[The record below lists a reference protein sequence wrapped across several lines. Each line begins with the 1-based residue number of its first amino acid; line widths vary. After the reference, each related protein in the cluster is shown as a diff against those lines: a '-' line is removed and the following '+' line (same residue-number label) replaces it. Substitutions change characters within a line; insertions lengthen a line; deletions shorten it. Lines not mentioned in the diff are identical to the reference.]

1 MTDIF
6 SDFPNDDDIKP
17 AMTLLFFAYRD
28 FVSDPDKV
36 LDAYHIRGSNPN
48 GNSTLGRAHHRVI
61 HFVSTNPG
69 VTVAQLLGILQITKQ
84 SLARV
89 LRQLVDEGFIAQI
102 KGQEDGRQRHLYL
115 TDKGVGF
122 ELALSSTQKERFRK
136 AFAKMGPEAAA
147 QFREMLLALVDEG
160 ERDRA
165 LSTIRSENEAGTD
178 AGD

>member
-1 MTDIF
+1 MADIY
-6 SDFPNDDDIKP
+6 STFPDDDDIKP

-36 LDAYHIRGSNPN
+36 LDAYHIGSSGQ
-48 GNSTLGRAHHRVI
+48 GNNTTLGRAHHRVI

-69 VTVAQLLGILQITKQ
+69 ITVAELLGILQITKQ

-89 LRQLVDEGFIAQI
+89 LRQLVDEGFIKQE
-102 KGQEDGRQRHLYL
+102 KGREDGRQRHLYL
-115 TDKGVGF
+115 TEKGAGF

-147 QFREMLLALVDEG
+147 QFRAMLLALVDEN

-165 LSTIRSENEAGTD
+165 LSTIQTD
-178 AGD
+178 QKTD

>member
-1 MTDIF
+1 MTDIN
-6 SDFPNDDDIKP
+6 STFPDDDDIKP

-28 FVSDPDKV
+28 FVSDPDRV
-36 LDAYHIRGSNPN
+36 LDAYQIGESTQ
-48 GNSTLGRAHHRVI
+48 GNNTTLGRAHHRVI

-89 LRQLVDEGFIAQI
+89 LRQLVDEGFIMQE

-115 TDKGVGF
+115 TEKGSGF

-136 AFAKMGPEAAA
+136 AFTKLGPEAAK
-147 QFREMLLALVDEG
+147 QFREMLLALVDED

-165 LSTIRSENEAGTD
+165 LGTIQPNQETGQEID
-178 AGD
+178 